1 VISDLNK
8 RQQRGF
14 EQKEAKETK
23 AWKPSAGEPVWCF
36 ADELSVGMGEITEGS
51 KRI

>member
-1 VISDLNK
+1 VISDLNR

-23 AWKPSAGEPVWCF
+23 AWFECGRTYLVF
-36 ADELSVGMGEITEGS
+36 ADELSVGMREITEGL